1 MSTIS
6 SGEKRTMI
14 SITQLH
20 SCQGT
25 SKYIYIRQPFIISTG
40 GGQERREIGGGETVG
55 IISLGI
61 VLSLLKPCI
70 GNFANGNPKHG
81 LRSPFV
87 IGLNSCL

>member
-6 SGEKRTMI
+6 SEEKRTMI

-40 GGQERREIGGGETVG
+40 GGQEWREIGGGETVG
-55 IISLGI
+55 IISLGM
-61 VLSLLKPCI
+61 VLSLLETLYWQLCKWKSQTRPT
-70 GNFANGNPKHG
+70 FAVCDW
-81 LRSPFV
+81 S
-87 IGLNSCL
+87 